1 MSLLEFPP
9 NASAESARQLGI
21 YALARKIE
29 LASRRSPG
37 GELPPSL
44 RSAAVLGLVRYA
56 GIADDA
62 GESHARR
69 VGDLSCRIAVGLG
82 WQADHAENLRV
93 AAALHDVGKLGVPA
107 AILRK
112 PTTLTDDERRVLR
125 MHTWLGYRLF
135 GRSEYPILKMARV
148 VALGHHERWDG
159 SGYPRALRDF
169 RIPEAARIVAVADT
183 YHTMIRPRPYRDPI
197 PAPEALDR
205 MDRMR
210 AQAFDPEIWAEF
222 LRVREQGQA
231 DVALAG

>member
-29 LASRRSPG
+29 LASRRHPG
-37 GELPPSL
+37 GELPAGL
-44 RSAAVLGLVRYA
+44 RAAAVLGLVRYA

-62 GESHARR
+62 GEAHARR
-69 VGDLSCRIAVGLG
+69 VGELSHRVARDLG
-82 WQADHAENLRV
+82 WAEGHAETLRV

-107 AILRK
+107 AVLRK
-112 PTTLTDDERRVLR
+112 PGKLTDDERRVLR

-135 GRSEYPILKMARV
+135 GRAEYPVLRMARV

-159 SGYPRALRDF
+159 SGYPRGLRDL

-183 YHTMIRPRPYRDPI
+183 YDTLVRPRPFRDPI

-205 MDRMR
+205 MDRVHAR
-210 AQAFDPEIWAEF
+210 SFDPDVWAAF
-222 LRVREQGQA
+222 LRVREDPPA
-231 DVALAG
+231 EVARAG

>member
-21 YALARKIE
+21 YALARKME

-37 GELPPSL
+37 GELPPAL
-44 RSAAVLGLVRYA
+44 RSAAFMGLVRYA

-62 GESHARR
+62 GEAHARR
-69 VGDLSCRIAVGLG
+69 VGDLSFRIAEGLG
-82 WQADHAENLRV
+82 WQPEHAETLRV
-93 AAALHDVGKLGVPA
+93 AAALHDVGKLGVPG

-112 PTTLTDDERRVLR
+112 PTPLNDDERRLLR

-135 GRSEYPILKMARV
+135 GRAEYPVLKMARV
-148 VALGHHERWDG
+148 VALSHHERWDG

-183 YHTMIRPRPYRDPI
+183 YDTMVRPRPYRDPI

-205 MDRMR
+205 MDRMHAR
-210 AQAFDPEIWAEF
+210 AFDPEIWTQF
-222 LRVREQGQA
+222 LRVRDQA
-231 DVALAG
+231 SPGVALAG

>member
-37 GELPPSL
+37 GELPPAL

-82 WQADHAENLRV
+82 WQADHADNLRV

-112 PTTLTDDERRVLR
+112 PTALTGSERRVLR

-183 YHTMIRPRPYRDPI
+183 YDTMIRPRPYRDPF
-197 PAPEALDR
+197 PAPEALNR